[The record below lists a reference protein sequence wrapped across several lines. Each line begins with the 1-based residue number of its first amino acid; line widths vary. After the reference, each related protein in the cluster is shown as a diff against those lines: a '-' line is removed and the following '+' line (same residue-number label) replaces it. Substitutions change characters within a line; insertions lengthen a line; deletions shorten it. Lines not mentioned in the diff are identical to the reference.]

1 MRISWSTA
9 NFLFLGSFT
18 ILVVLLFNGKNVQA
32 QNDLTQRPDFVCE
45 DHKDFD
51 CATMAQDKWCKM
63 NPQFMNWN
71 CPVSCGICVPEA
83 DTLDN
88 NVLSRRRR
96 QGGNCPPGPT
106 GPPGP
111 RGPPGPPGVPGV
123 EGDEGPPGPVGA
135 IGPPGPPA

>member
-1 MRISWSTA
+1 MVVTVFFYPIELKFIQFVVEDFNFKITKDFFSMTRLRCC
-9 NFLFLGSFT
+9 FLFLHKTTLST
-18 ILVVLLFNGKNVQA
+18 ECTVRK
-32 QNDLTQRPDFVCE
+32 NDLIIYYLASPFS
-45 DHKDFD
+45 
-51 CATMAQDKWCKM
+51 
-63 NPQFMNWN
+63 P
-71 CPVSCGICVPEA
+71 
-83 DTLDN
+83 
-88 NVLSRRRR
+88 VLSRRRR